1 MSSLPGVVVQSRARH
16 FLIKFVACCS
26 VIFFSVAGSLLADV
40 SRGRTNEY
48 TYDPLTV
55 PPVAE
60 FVKMVISLFII
71 LAQGRKDIRVVPSEY
86 VLFAVPAFCH
96 LVCNSCM
103 FFIILDIGL
112 TQYQLLSSLKIYF
125 NAIFMRIFLG
135 TILSERQ
142 WLSLIILA
150 AGLVVAQLYNSASI
164 QFNGR
169 ARGYVL
175 VVFACLMS
183 SIGGVYSEK
192 LLKGRSSRNNI
203 HWANAQLYSWGFVLG
218 LFSTTQLGAGAVT
231 RSTSFFHGYDFVVI
245 SMIGTLSL
253 AGISVSFILK
263 YLDTVFKSMVT
274 SLAIVLTAFIQTLR
288 GREEPSLQLA
298 IGITLISFAL
308 KLYKT

>member
-1 MSSLPGVVVQSRARH
+1 MVVQSHERH

-40 SRGRTNEY
+40 SRGRTDEY
-48 TYDPLTV
+48 AYDPLTV

-71 LAQGRKDIRVVPSEY
+71 LAQGRKDIRLVPGEY
-86 VLFAVPAFCH
+86 VLFAVPAFCY

-103 FFIILDIGL
+103 FFIILDLGL
-112 TQYQLLSSLKIYF
+112 TQYQLLSTLKVYF

-135 TILSERQ
+135 TVLSERQ
-142 WLSLIILA
+142 WLSLITLA
-150 AGLVVAQLYNSASI
+150 AGLVVAQLDNGVSI
-164 QFNGR
+164 QFHGR

-192 LLKGRSSRNNI
+192 LLKGRSSGNNI

-218 LFSTTQLGAGAVT
+218 MFSTTQLGAGVVT

-245 SMIGTLSL
+245 SMIGMLSL

-274 SLAIVLTAFIQTLR
+274 SLAIVLTAFIQMFR

-308 KLYKT
+308 KLYN